1 MLCARHWGRGPSGP
15 PKGRPVLRA
24 VSLEEQIKQNQSA
37 LETLDT
43 ELAAAKQEVDRLEN
57 VRAAMLDE
65 VAEAVN
71 NAEQARGKLSS
82 LATELMKRRENTTVK
97 INFSVIVEQWMV
109 FLVHELIW
117 FWYHCNHFII

>member
-1 MLCARHWGRGPSGP
+1 
-15 PKGRPVLRA
+15 
-24 VSLEEQIKQNQSA
+24 
-37 LETLDT
+37 
-43 ELAAAKQEVDRLEN
+43 
-57 VRAAMLDE
+57 MLDE

-109 FLVHELIW
+109 FLIHELIW
-117 FWYHCNHFII
+117 FWYHCTDFVV